1 VQEQKQK
8 EDNKKA
14 ETTAATVKI
23 WINEIFP
30 NWENVK
36 RSKRVREMWI
46 EGLPLEIRG
55 KVWFQAFGNRS
66 AITRELFEIMAERG
80 NVLKNLL
87 KK

>member
-1 VQEQKQK
+1 
-8 EDNKKA
+8 
-14 ETTAATVKI
+14 
-23 WINEIFP
+23 
-30 NWENVK
+30 
-36 RSKRVREMWI
+36 MWI